1 MPTGL
6 GISPKGRKAFVRRE
20 TPNDFDAYLSSS
32 SEGSDEALNLG
43 NMHFGIDHSLFSDS
57 DSDTYELE
65 FPTFGHNTSFSA
77 IESPFVSLPLPTK
90 IQQKG
95 TKLFLD
101 AMSFDEQKK
110 AEQTSKEALIALCND
125 EYQDAVALLQT
136 SLSIHPTNYAK
147 ALLHECRE
155 VLGHD
160 FEGPQPHFFHWN
172 MYVEQLHVLQQKHF
186 GIVPLRYLNEL
197 RDHFLLPL
205 LSRHSELVDPFDH
218 AVVKKNGSSN
228 RKAPQKYRH
237 NKRRSKSSH
246 SGAPSS
252 RRHGR
257 HTL

>member
-32 SEGSDEALNLG
+32 SEGSDEALSVG

-65 FPTFGHNTSFSA
+65 FPTVPKFGHILASQPPNRLLAPQKS
-77 IESPFVSLPLPTK
+77 
-90 IQQKG
+90 QKG

-110 AEQTSKEALIALCND
+110 AQKTSKEALAALCND
-125 EYQDAVALLQT
+125 EYQEAVALLQT

-252 RRHGR
+252 RRHGK

>member
-1 MPTGL
+1 MPVGL

-20 TPNDFDAYLSSS
+20 SPDDFDEYMSSS

-125 EYQDAVALLQT
+125 EYQHAVALLQI

-155 VLGHD
+155 VGVD
-160 FEGPQPHFFHWN
+160 FEGPQPHFFHWD
-172 MYVEQLHVLQQKHF
+172 MYVEQLHVLQKKHF

-205 LSRHSELVDPFDH
+205 LSRHSELVDPFDPF
-218 AVVKKNGSSN
+218 SY
-228 RKAPQKYRH
+228 RKAPRTHRH
-237 NKRRSKSSH
+237 NKRRAQSSH
-246 SGAPSS
+246 LEAPSS
-252 RRHGR
+252 RRTGR